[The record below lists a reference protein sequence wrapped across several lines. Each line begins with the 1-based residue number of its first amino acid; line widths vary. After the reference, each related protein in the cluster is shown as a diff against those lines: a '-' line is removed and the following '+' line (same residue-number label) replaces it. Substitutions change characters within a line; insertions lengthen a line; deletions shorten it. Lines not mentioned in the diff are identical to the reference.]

1 MKLIQTISELRAE
14 LDAFRKEG
22 KTVWFRRWELC
33 MRDTLRW

>member
-22 KTVWFRRWELC
+22 KTIGLWELC

>member
-22 KTVWFRRWELC
+22 MSIGLVPR
-33 MRDTLRW
+33 M

>member
-14 LDAFRKEG
+14 LDAFRRLSD
-22 KTVWFRRWELC
+22 WFRRWELC